1 MELDNTRISPHSL
14 IPTNRPNM
22 AQVDQSEIYDLV
34 LSTTIQQ
41 YTNIVF
47 CTLLV
52 YDTRKYSTRFH
63 YAIVL
68 HSLRGQ

>member
-34 LSTTIQQ
+34 LSSTIQQ
-41 YTNIVF
+41 YTSTVI

-52 YDTRKYSTRFH
+52 YDTRKYSTKHH
-63 YAIVL
+63 YAIVSY
-68 HSLRGQ
+68 SLRDQ